1 MLDNANGLHLMS
13 VASLPP
19 RRLYSRWIIASF
31 ALTAIT
37 WLAGLASLLAVANRV
52 HDDVPL
58 AFAAKLPLMQLH
70 PEMIFAGDSR
80 THYQVDPTI
89 AAEMIGKPR
98 GAAVNIAY
106 EAGEPLAVRA
116 AIDLM
121 PDHFQNAHL
130 IINVTPPILN
140 DGLRTAG
147 SNPQD
152 VTVRMGVAGQM
163 STFLPLRL
171 GTLIRFIREA
181 FNSRLAAEQH
191 LAEVGPQPVD
201 LGLVQLQSNPRYKWP
216 DDLSSH
222 AFYAGWD
229 LSGPK
234 VKYEIGALCDMVKR
248 VRRLTVVSPPWAPRY
263 DRTAEPVWARMDGEQ
278 VALLTNAGR
287 RCGFEFLNIPAVPG
301 LTQANFSDESHLN
314 ASGVPIYTR
323 YLMTQLKR

>member
-1 MLDNANGLHLMS
+1 M
-13 VASLPP
+13 
-19 RRLYSRWIIASF
+19 
-31 ALTAIT
+31 
-37 WLAGLASLLAVANRV
+37 
-52 HDDVPL
+52 
-58 AFAAKLPLMQLH
+58 AFAAKLPLMQLR

-80 THYQVDPTI
+80 THYQVDPSI
-89 AAEMIGKPR
+89 AAEMIGKPW

-263 DRTAEPVWARMDGEQ
+263 DRTADPVWARMDGEQ

-301 LTQANFSDESHLN
+301 LMQANFSDESHLN

-323 YLMTQLKR
+323 YLMIQLKR